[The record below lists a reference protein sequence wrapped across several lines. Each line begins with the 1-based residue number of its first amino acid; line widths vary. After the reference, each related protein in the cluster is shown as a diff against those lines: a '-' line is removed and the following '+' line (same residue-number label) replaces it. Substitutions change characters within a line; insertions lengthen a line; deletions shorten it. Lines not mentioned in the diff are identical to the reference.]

1 MMVRYLFAT
10 FHLIALA
17 IGIAAVYGRWRS
29 LQRVKSTTDLPA
41 VFHADNWYGIAVVIW
56 VATGLVRA
64 WLIPFLPGSGSEL
77 QPPFP

>member
-17 IGIAAVYGRWRS
+17 TGIAAAYGRWRA

-41 VFHADNWYGIAVVIW
+41 VFHADNWS
-56 VATGLVRA
+56 A
-64 WLIPFLPGSGSEL
+64 WRSASE
-77 QPPFP
+77 